1 ERDKAAY
8 RLYLAHIHLAHQ
20 AWRAGNIPRLQELLD
35 THRPRGQRRDLR
47 GWEWYYLRGL
57 CHQDLFTLKEDPPE
71 SLEGASTTAPWV
83 YWSPDGRRLAWVGYS
98 ANTAHVWDVKT
109 RKRTA
114 VLAGHTSQVYSVAWS
129 PDGRRLATAGYS
141 TIKVW
146 KAATGKVLLTLRA
159 PASNSL
165 AWSPD
170 GK

>member
-1 ERDKAAY
+1 DRPIQAKRPGVLQRSRKWARRHKPVVWATVVVFTIALAMLITFLAVNNVLITEEQTQTEAALGREASQRHLAEQERDKAED

-83 YWSPDGRRLAWVGYS
+83 YWSPD
-98 ANTAHVWDVKT
+98 
-109 RKRTA
+109 
-114 VLAGHTSQVYSVAWS
+114 
-129 PDGRRLATAGYS
+129 
-141 TIKVW
+141 
-146 KAATGKVLLTLRA
+146 
-159 PASNSL
+159 
-165 AWSPD
+165 
-170 GK
+170 